1 MINKIN
7 GTVKLHQVN
16 LSAILGNPK
25 INRPM
30 PTDVIVCLIMATHKN
45 TSTTFPTNNVN
56 EFLLRN
62 NK

>member
-1 MINKIN
+1 MV
-7 GTVKLHQVN
+7 TLHQVK
-16 LSAILGNPK
+16 LSDMFGNPK
-25 INRPM
+25 INRPR

-56 EFLLRN
+56 EFLLRH

>member
-1 MINKIN
+1 M
-7 GTVKLHQVN
+7 VKLHQVK
-16 LSAILGNPK
+16 LSAILGKPK
-25 INRPM
+25 INRPR

>member
-1 MINKIN
+1 M
-7 GTVKLHQVN
+7 VKLHQVK
-16 LSAILGNPK
+16 LSAILGKPK
-25 INRPM
+25 INRPR

-56 EFLLRN
+56 EFPLRH

>member
-1 MINKIN
+1 ML
-7 GTVKLHQVN
+7 KLYIHQVN

-25 INRPM
+25 INRPR
-30 PTDVIVCLIMATHKN
+30 PTDGIVCLIMATHKN

-56 EFLLRN
+56 EFPLRH